1 MATQPTAVK
10 VLVDWKY
17 TPLPARAMERAK
29 SGVWPT
35 PMIGLGFIE
44 DGPVGDPD
52 ANVRLYDFL
61 KEQN

>member
-1 MATQPTAVK
+1 M
-10 VLVDWKY
+10 
-17 TPLPARAMERAK
+17 PARAVERAK
-29 SGVWPT
+29 SGTCPT
-35 PMIGLGFIE
+35 PMIGLGFFD